1 MDKTKST
8 EENILVAAREVFMKK
23 GFSAARM
30 CDIAH
35 EANINPALLHYYFRK
50 KDKLFDMIFVRESN
64 QFHANILSILQSDL
78 PFFEKLKQVI
88 EADIRKITA
97 APYIPMFILNE
108 MHSNAE
114 RIKQYN
120 DSIPK
125 QKEVFKIFIG
135 LVEKEQMEGR
145 IRQVCP
151 RQLLI
156 SLFGMTM
163 FPFLAQPMIQAS
175 LDLEQVNFDQIIG
188 ERTQFLYDFIKGSL
202 EVVHAKK

>member
-50 KDKLFDMIFVRESN
+50 KDKLFDIIFKQESN
-64 QFHANILSILQSDL
+64 QFHANILSILKSDL
-78 PFFEKLKQVI
+78 PFFEKVRQVI
-88 EADIRKITA
+88 DADIKKISVT
-97 APYIPMFILNE
+97 PYIPMFILNE
-108 MHSNAE
+108 MHNNPSRNE
-114 RIKQYN
+114 QYAAA
-120 DSIPK
+120 IPQ
-125 QKEVFKIFIG
+125 QKEVFNVFIG
-135 LVEKEQMEGR
+135 LVEQEQNAGR

-151 RQLLI
+151 KQFVI
-156 SLFGMTM
+156 SLFGMIM

-175 LDLEQVNFDQIIG
+175 LEVNQLQFNQIMEDRI
-188 ERTQFLYDFIKGSL
+188 QFIYDFFKKSL
-202 EVVHAKK
+202 QIA